1 MSRKAVQSDPLGS
14 NPREMVGAGGCVAV
28 ALWKIGVFDLY
39 DQAVTALNEERELY
53 RSKVRDDQDCEEFL
67 GVPGVTWH
75 REIIK
80 RTVIKAGFDYKIIP
94 PEELCDSKKGMYLA
108 DGIANW
114 CFLLRKDYVEPYDL
128 EGSDDR
134 PWKDRK
140 GWQHVIGIKD
150 GKIMRKHSKGILID
164 WLWMDKKGTV
174 DQTKGF
180 MYEIHK
186 VYRITPK
193 RKRERQDDCP

>member
-1 MSRKAVQSDPLGS
+1 MSHQAVQSDPLGS
-14 NPREMVGAGGCVAV
+14 NPGEVVGSGGCVAIS
-28 ALWKIGVFDLY
+28 LWKVGVFEEY
-39 DQAVTALNEERELY
+39 DQAVEALNVERELY
-53 RSKVRDDQDCEEFL
+53 RSKVRADQDCEEFL
-67 GVPGVTWH
+67 GVAGSTWH

-94 PEELCDSKKGMYLA
+94 AKELHNSKKGLYLI

-114 CFLLRKDYVEPYDL
+114 RFLLRANYVEPYNL
-128 EGSDDR
+128 EGLDDR

-150 GKIMRKHSKGILID
+150 GKIMRKYGKGILID
-164 WLWMDKKGTV
+164 WLWIDNNGKV

-186 VYRITPK
+186 VYHITPK

>member
-1 MSRKAVQSDPLGS
+1 MSRQAVQSDPLGS
-14 NPREMVGAGGCVAV
+14 NPGEVVGDGGCVAV
-28 ALWKIGVFDLY
+28 ALWKMGVFEQY
-39 DQAVTALNEERELY
+39 DQVVAALNEERELY
-53 RSKVRDDQDCEEFL
+53 RSKVRADQDCEAFL
-67 GVPGVTWH
+67 GVPNLTWH

-80 RTVIKAGFDYKIIP
+80 RTVIKAGFDYHIIP
-94 PEELCDSKKGMYLA
+94 TKELHQSKKGLYLI

-114 CFLLRKDYVEPYDL
+114 RFLLREDYVEPYDL
-128 EGSDDR
+128 EGPDDR

-150 GKIMRKHSKGILID
+150 GKIMRKHGKGILVD
-164 WLWMDKKGTV
+164 WLWMDKHGKI

-186 VYRITPK
+186 VYYITPQKK
-193 RKRERQDDCP
+193 RGRQDDCS